1 MLLFFFTSCTFT
13 LSVHSDFFNAPQLRC
28 FFSRLS
34 CRIIPHLVKE
44 KLILYDTTLK
54 LTPFMKSFDSEKFRQ
69 QFPALQQQTVFL
81 DSAATALKP
90 ICMIEATQHYYQ
102 NHSATVHRSQHASA
116 QAMTARYEQARS
128 LVAELINAPRPE
140 NIIWTKGTSEA
151 INLTAQGYFR
161 PRLNAGDE
169 IIISE
174 QEHHSNLLPWLI
186 LAEQTGARIVKW
198 PIGNQ
203 NRPDIN
209 TLATLLNEKSRLVAI
224 SQMSNVTGTT
234 VDLAQVTALAHQ
246 YDCLV
251 LVDGAQ
257 GIVHTPV
264 DVQRLGI
271 DFYAFSAHKLYG
283 PNGLGVL
290 YGKGELLDAMS
301 PWQGGG
307 KMLTQVS
314 FNGFTPEAVPYR
326 FEAGTPNVAGVIGFA
341 ATLEWLKTVD
351 IPLAESHA
359 VTLTDYAEQQL
370 SILAGFISYRDGD
383 ASLLAFNIQ
392 GIHHNDLATLI
403 AEQNIS
409 LRSGQHCAQP
419 LLDALGISGCLRA
432 SFMPYNNRQDVDKLV
447 SAVKFALSLLEE

>member
-1 MLLFFFTSCTFT
+1 
-13 LSVHSDFFNAPQLRC
+13 
-28 FFSRLS
+28 
-34 CRIIPHLVKE
+34 
-44 KLILYDTTLK
+44 
-54 LTPFMKSFDSEKFRQ
+54 
-69 QFPALQQQTVFL
+69 
-81 DSAATALKP
+81 
-90 ICMIEATQHYYQ
+90 MIEATQHYYQ

-140 NIIWTKGTSEA
+140 NIIWTKGTSES

-161 PRLNAGDE
+161 PRLNVGDE

-234 VDLAQVTALAHQ
+234 VDLAQVSTLAHQ

-271 DFYAFSAHKLYG
+271 DFYTFSAHKLYG

-290 YGKGELLDAMS
+290 YGKGELLDVMS

-326 FEAGTPNVAGVIGFA
+326 FEAGTPNVAGVVGFA

-370 SILAGFISYRDGD
+370 STLTGFISYRDGD

-419 LLDALGISGCLRA
+419 LLDALGVSGCLRA
-432 SFMPYNNRQDVDKLV
+432 SFMPYNNQQDVDKLV